1 MRLAHLSPFALISAA
16 VVALCWWFS
25 LYVLTTYPRSSLARS
40 LGAAIA
46 LLGAMGLGETMVMTT
61 TSAKLFVL
69 GWRIVFVASSL
80 LPVLWLQINIFLLPQ
95 DKITWG
101 GYLLR
106 LGWPLG
112 VALAL
117 LGAFTNTLFDY
128 DTLAPVSGS
137 WKPFHLLPG
146 ILALPWHAY
155 LIAYLGLP
163 IFLATHLFQAH
174 ETLSEHQ
181 RRRLR
186 LLFRLAA
193 FAFECAGC
201 YAAAESALWMYWIEL
216 PVWGVQTLYGVG
228 VGALAIAALRYT
240 LFTPGRRLARSS
252 AYSLV
257 AVLVLALLYVGV
269 LVVVEGSE
277 SISPLTIFL
286 LVAMVASTHMLFDW
300 GRSVLD
306 PLFFDAAVVRV
317 RRDLRRGVD
326 EVALAPNLESALEQI
341 EARLSRERFSEI
353 IRDALRSRGD
363 PRILADCARLLQS
376 AAVEQRAHEMGEQDH
391 LLTDIDRGRVLWDLL
406 VEAIECLRP
415 PGKRTTTTRAWR
427 RYLALQRGYVDG
439 RPNRKV
445 AWELNIGLRTLD
457 RDRNAGAD
465 AVAEIMWQT
474 EERTRSEMARVGASP

>member
-1 MRLAHLSPFALISAA
+1 
-16 VVALCWWFS
+16 
-25 LYVLTTYPRSSLARS
+25 
-40 LGAAIA
+40 
-46 LLGAMGLGETMVMTT
+46 
-61 TSAKLFVL
+61 
-69 GWRIVFVASSL
+69 
-80 LPVLWLQINIFLLPQ
+80 
-95 DKITWG
+95 
-101 GYLLR
+101 
-106 LGWPLG
+106 
-112 VALAL
+112 
-117 LGAFTNTLFDY
+117 
-128 DTLAPVSGS
+128 
-137 WKPFHLLPG
+137 
-146 ILALPWHAY
+146 
-155 LIAYLGLP
+155 
-163 IFLATHLFQAH
+163 
-174 ETLSEHQ
+174 
-181 RRRLR
+181 
-186 LLFRLAA
+186 
-193 FAFECAGC
+193 
-201 YAAAESALWMYWIEL
+201 
-216 PVWGVQTLYGVG
+216 
-228 VGALAIAALRYT
+228 
-240 LFTPGRRLARSS
+240 
-252 AYSLV
+252 
-257 AVLVLALLYVGV
+257 
-269 LVVVEGSE
+269 
-277 SISPLTIFL
+277 
-286 LVAMVASTHMLFDW
+286 MVASTHMLFDW

-376 AAVEQRAHEMGEQDH
+376 VAVEQRAHEMGEQDH

-439 RPNRKV
+439 KPNRDV